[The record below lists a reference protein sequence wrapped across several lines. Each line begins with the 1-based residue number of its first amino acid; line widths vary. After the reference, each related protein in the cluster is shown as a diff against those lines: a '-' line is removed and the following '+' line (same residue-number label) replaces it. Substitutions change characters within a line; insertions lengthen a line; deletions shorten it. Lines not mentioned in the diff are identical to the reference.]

1 MMMAF
6 YCTFIFTNL
15 GHIKI
20 MKLGGF
26 CHLNIPMIF
35 MGMKIL
41 FLGLSY
47 CQSEQNKDLRYILTF
62 LLIKNCVILF
72 IIFHPLYFPT
82 CIFKTSVENM
92 YPFQIRIK
100 HNEN

>member
-1 MMMAF
+1 
-6 YCTFIFTNL
+6 
-15 GHIKI
+15 

-47 CQSEQNKDLRYILTF
+47 CQSKHDKDLRYILTL
-62 LLIKNCVILF
+62 LLIKSCVILF
-72 IIFHPLYFPT
+72 LIFSLFSLYFLIFSLYSLYFPT
-82 CIFKTSVENM
+82 CIFKISVENM
-92 YPFQIRIK
+92 HPFQIRIK